1 MVHRDANTHAQTRW
15 KTPGYGFHAEAAS
28 LFPYLLFRA
37 RSPYRETS
45 TESFPVHRC
54 PGTGPQGKALRVT
67 FSRNGLLDLGATVGD
82 GAAEVGPKG
91 TQLNG
96 DLRPSSKVL
105 RVNEDPRTMRNAAFH
120 PGGSAINGSFVMHN
134 GRVDIAPM
142 DAHVEALRDRRGG
155 RNLTARIPGQD
166 IPSLHVKPLADCRLY
181 TFIDTAY
188 LAGRDPAEL
197 ARQLCDGGSDLI
209 QVRARGATV
218 DDVRRLAT
226 AVLPVTRAA
235 GVRLVIND
243 HLGLAAELGAEVC
256 HLGQEDFFD
265 AGFTRVGQL
274 MAEGDRPK
282 IGLSTHAPDQA
293 ARAMAAGADYIA
305 IGPVFATGTKPTA
318 APVTL
323 GYVRWAAANVAVP
336 WFAIGGIHLGNL
348 DDVLAAGATRIC
360 VVSAILDAPDVA
372 AACRGFRRKL
382 G

>member
-1 MVHRDANTHAQTRW
+1 M
-15 KTPGYGFHAEAAS
+15 
-28 LFPYLLFRA
+28 
-37 RSPYRETS
+37 
-45 TESFPVHRC
+45 
-54 PGTGPQGKALRVT
+54 
-67 FSRNGLLDLGATVGD
+67 
-82 GAAEVGPKG
+82 
-91 TQLNG
+91 
-96 DLRPSSKVL
+96 
-105 RVNEDPRTMRNAAFH
+105 
-120 PGGSAINGSFVMHN
+120 
-134 GRVDIAPM
+134 
-142 DAHVEALRDRRGG
+142 
-155 RNLTARIPGQD
+155 
-166 IPSLHVKPLADCRLY
+166 KPLADCRLY

-209 QVRARGATV
+209 QVRAKGATV
-218 DDVRRLAT
+218 DEARRLAA

-243 HLGLAAELGAEVC
+243 HLGLAAEIGAEVC
-256 HLGQEDFFD
+256 HLGQEDFLD

-274 MAEGDRPK
+274 MTDGDRPE
-282 IGLSTHAPDQA
+282 IGLSTHAPEQA

-323 GYVRWAAANVAVP
+323 GYVRWAAANVTVP
-336 WFAIGGIHLGNL
+336 WFAIGGIHLRNL
-348 DDVLAAGATRIC
+348 DEVLAAGATRIC